1 MKKINWN
8 KIGKIDRYA
17 WVTITLFFAL
27 GEPADERY
35 WWVQIINVLHFI
47 LALGVSAHFE
57 PDEREEPEDYSDF

>member
-8 KIGKIDRYA
+8 KIGKIARYT

-27 GEPADERY
+27 GEPTDERY

-47 LALGVSAHFE
+47 LALVVSAHFE
-57 PDEREEPEDYSDF
+57 PEGEEPEDYSDF